1 MNKSKLLT
9 LIKYFVSIDF
19 FAILSIKQNLKT
31 KGKKA
36 ASFQGIAGI
45 LVFLVLFIYGAPK
58 VGEFIARNFQSPLGR
73 ASITSISVG
82 VFIFTLFLSLAT
94 AFVFIEKNNETEIL
108 LSLPISGS
116 DIFLARIY
124 SLAITFYVSF
134 FIMFSIAIGVTG
146 YTVGKGLDFY
156 IFSFIGL
163 MILDLETIL
172 ITGVIIIFFGKLLK
186 TSKLFNRFLKL
197 IYGIFMVGLFVIYMI
212 FTQAASN
219 PALGINIS
227 KFVVDFENKLSSIF
241 FFVIW
246 IKKIILS
253 NDLITSIINL
263 AIGLAICIV
272 LALLL
277 KFLAERNYLSIL
289 RSVNVVSKESK
300 SVIEKRK
307 KQGVAQSRQYK
318 WFVLFKKELKEI
330 ITTPTFFMQI
340 FLIDLML
347 VIFGGVGIYYGIQYK
362 SQLVLAIN
370 IFVSNNTL
378 TNLLAISLAA
388 GAILGL
394 FFGLSSLTT
403 SSVSREGKA
412 FWVLA
417 SAPISVDTHLISRIF
432 ACQVLHFA
440 TATIVIL
447 LSMIIYVFNPLVYVA
462 IILGMMLTFFVSG
475 SLNMILGL
483 VNPYFDWKTP
493 KEALNG
499 GSGQINVFV
508 SILINYG
515 LYGILIFL
523 TVKMVKMNQKLIP
536 IVLANLGL
544 IILTGIISYIIDR
557 ILFKK
562 LLKRL

>member
-253 NDLITSIINL
+253 NDLITSITNL

-318 WFVLFKKELKEI
+318 WFVLFKKE
-330 ITTPTFFMQI
+330 
-340 FLIDLML
+340 
-347 VIFGGVGIYYGIQYK
+347 
-362 SQLVLAIN
+362 
-370 IFVSNNTL
+370 
-378 TNLLAISLAA
+378 
-388 GAILGL
+388 
-394 FFGLSSLTT
+394 
-403 SSVSREGKA
+403 
-412 FWVLA
+412 
-417 SAPISVDTHLISRIF
+417 
-432 ACQVLHFA
+432 
-440 TATIVIL
+440 
-447 LSMIIYVFNPLVYVA
+447 
-462 IILGMMLTFFVSG
+462 
-475 SLNMILGL
+475 
-483 VNPYFDWKTP
+483 
-493 KEALNG
+493 
-499 GSGQINVFV
+499 
-508 SILINYG
+508 
-515 LYGILIFL
+515 
-523 TVKMVKMNQKLIP
+523 
-536 IVLANLGL
+536 
-544 IILTGIISYIIDR
+544 
-557 ILFKK
+557 
-562 LLKRL
+562 

>member
-253 NDLITSIINL
+253 NDLITSITNL

-370 IFVSNNTL
+370 IF
-378 TNLLAISLAA
+378 
-388 GAILGL
+388 
-394 FFGLSSLTT
+394 
-403 SSVSREGKA
+403 VSREGKA

-523 TVKMVKMNQKLIP
+523 TVKMVKMNQKLVP